1 MDEEDEIIKKKHVL
15 NNTNTVILIPLRVSS
30 INSLL
35 DCCGRQ
41 LDNFFPKLRKKNM
54 PPSSSAL

>member
-15 NNTNTVILIPLRVSS
+15 NTNTVILIPLRVSS

-41 LDNFFPKLRKKNM
+41 LDNFFPKLREKKI